1 MGVRPGVHNGRR
13 DHRGERVEELE
24 REQRGRMPAAGS
36 PSISTE
42 LAVAAT
48 ARGDR
53 LPRLPRRQICSGVAR
68 LLCLL
73 LALVITPQALAS
85 GGHYTFSGGTP
96 YERAQVRQALRVSAF
111 NWSLVEP
118 VVTVRIAPGLASVSI
133 PGRISLDA
141 RLLDAGEFSWGVVQH
156 EYAHQ
161 VDYFVFDDEAR
172 ALFAARLG
180 GQTWYHD
187 VVGLPHGA
195 YGCERFAST
204 LAWAYW
210 PSARNSM
217 RPTSRGD
224 ESAAMTPA
232 RFRALLDSVLARP
245 PST

>member
-1 MGVRPGVHNGRR
+1 
-13 DHRGERVEELE
+13 VEELE
-24 REQRGRMPAAGS
+24 REQRGRMSAAES

-42 LAVAAT
+42 LAVAVT
-48 ARGDR
+48 AREDR
-53 LPRLPRRQICSGVAR
+53 LARLPRRQMCSGVTR

-85 GGHYTFSGGTP
+85 GGHYSFSGGTP

-118 VVTVRIAPGLASVSI
+118 VVAVRIAPGLASASS
-133 PGRISLDA
+133 PGQISLDA

-161 VDYFVFDDEAR
+161 VDFFVLDDDAR

-180 GQTWYHD
+180 GQTWYYD
-187 VVGLPHGA
+187 LVGLPHGA

-210 PSARNSM
+210 PSAQNSM
-217 RPTSRGD
+217 RPMSPAD
-224 ESAAMTPA
+224 ESASMKPA
-232 RFRALLDSVLARP
+232 RFRALLDSVLAPR
-245 PST
+245 S

>member
-1 MGVRPGVHNGRR
+1 
-13 DHRGERVEELE
+13 VEELE
-24 REQRGRMPAAGS
+24 REHLGRMRAAGS
-36 PSISTE
+36 LSISISAQ
-42 LAVAAT
+42 LAVAMT
-48 ARGDR
+48 A
-53 LPRLPRRQICSGVAR
+53 V
-68 LLCLL
+68 LCLL
-73 LALVITPQALAS
+73 LALAITPQARAF
-85 GGHYTFSGGTP
+85 GGHYAFSGGTS

-118 VVTVRIAPGLASVSI
+118 VVTVRIAPGLPSAAS
-133 PGRISLDA
+133 PGRIALDA

-161 VDYFVFDDEAR
+161 VDFFVLDDETR
-172 ALFAARLG
+172 APFAARLG

-210 PSARNSM
+210 PSAQNSM
-217 RPTSRGD
+217 RPTSPGD
-224 ESAAMTPA
+224 ESAAMKPE
-232 RFRALLDSVLARP
+232 RFRALLGKMLTR